1 MPRKPRFF
9 LPNVP
14 VHVVQRGNNRQ
25 PIFFDEADY
34 IAYLGW
40 LEEAARR
47 WACSVHA
54 YVLMTNHVHL
64 LLTPEGADGVSR
76 ALQYLGR
83 RYVAYIND
91 TYQRSGTLWEGRF
104 KSSLVQTET
113 YLLTCYRYIELNP
126 VRAAMVE
133 HPNDYRWS
141 SYAHNADGQTDQ
153 LISEHP
159 EYLKL
164 GATEDGRR
172 ETYRQLFAVETPEER
187 LKELRDCLQTG
198 APLGNDKFRE
208 QIEATLGR
216 KVGASRRGRPKKP
229 RQDSTKREAR
239 TRQQDDANKEVES

>member
-91 TYQRSGTLWEGRF
+91 TYQPRTASITRGALIASVFSLSGA
-104 KSSLVQTET
+104 S
-113 YLLTCYRYIELNP
+113 C
-126 VRAAMVE
+126 
-133 HPNDYRWS
+133 D
-141 SYAHNADGQTDQ
+141 D
-153 LISEHP
+153 
-159 EYLKL
+159 L
-164 GATEDGRR
+164 G
-172 ETYRQLFAVETPEER
+172 FH
-187 LKELRDCLQTG
+187 LRDWACV
-198 APLGNDKFRE
+198 APLHLFDAFAALERIETTCGALQWRVGLEDKAAGWSPVDE
-208 QIEATLGR
+208 
-216 KVGASRRGRPKKP
+216 
-229 RQDSTKREAR
+229 
-239 TRQQDDANKEVES
+239 